1 MGMIAL
7 IFWTIV
13 VICSVVFIYACLV
26 VAHDADERSEEWRKH
41 H

>member
-1 MGMIAL
+1 MGTIAL

-13 VICSVVFIYACLV
+13 VICSVVFIYACL
-26 VAHDADERSEEWRKH
+26 DADERSEEWRKH